1 VLSLPVSGLEVRLR
15 LPDGHD
21 DVALAESPI
30 GAPLLLRL
38 IGRLASREDGS
49 PLVPGRLPV
58 ADLEAILVALR
69 RTLLGD
75 SLTGEVRCPAPSCG
89 SRMDV
94 TFGLGEYLAYRRP
107 RRPRRPSV
115 VVDATEPGWFE
126 RRGDGGAFR
135 LPDGDDLVAIDG
147 AAAADRLLAARCLRP
162 ADSGLAK
169 GRWRRRAESAMAAMA
184 PTLSGSVQGSCPECH
199 ATVEF
204 LLDVPSFVLAELRAH
219 AISVFDDVHRIAGRY
234 GWSETAVLALPRTR
248 RLRYAALIRDEAA

>member
-1 VLSLPVSGLEVRLR
+1 VLSLPVSGLDVRLR

-38 IGRLASREDGS
+38 IGSLASREDGS
-49 PLVPGRLPV
+49 PLEPGRLPV

-75 SLTGEVRCPAPSCG
+75 RLTGEVRCPAPSCG

-94 TFGLGEYLAYRRP
+94 TFDLGEYLAYRRP
-107 RRPRRPSV
+107 RRPSV
-115 VVDATEPGWFE
+115 VVDAAEPGWFE

-135 LPDGDDLVAIDG
+135 LPDGDDLLAIDG

-162 ADSGLAK
+162 ANGGLARR
-169 GRWRRRAESAMAAMA
+169 RWRRRAESAMAAMA
-184 PTLSGSVQGSCPECH
+184 PTLSGSVQGPCPECH

-219 AISVFDDVHRIAGRY
+219 AISVFDDVHRIAARY